1 MFDFEIIG
9 VNFLTCYD
17 NEGGDDTGG
26 EAGDDGS
33 SNSGTENKGTTPPGG
48 APKVFDEAAVNKIVE
63 DRLKRERQKS
73 QKEREG
79 MVKELE
85 TLKKGAG
92 LTEAEKESLTK
103 QIEDLKTQGMT
114 AEQKA
119 KVAKEK
125 AEKEWKEKHESLSS
139 ERDKWK
145 AEYERYRKANEVTQA
160 AAEAGANPQSL
171 KFLEALLSPKTRLVE
186 DQDEDGKPKGTY
198 TARVRM
204 GGKDKDGKPVDLDF
218 TVSEAVKYM
227 KDSPDE
233 FGVLFLTDAQS
244 GLGGNNGTAGRK
256 PVVNEKLSM
265 ADYMKMRE
273 KDPRA
278 LNLVKD

>member
-1 MFDFEIIG
+1 MFDSKIIALD
-9 VNFLTCYD
+9 FLTCYD
-17 NEGGDDTGG
+17 NEGDQGDGD
-26 EAGDDGS
+26 EAGGDEAN
-33 SNSGTENKGTTPPGG
+33 NSGTENKGTPPGDK
-48 APKVFDEAAVNKIVE
+48 PKVFDEAAVNKIVE
-63 DRLKRERQKS
+63 ERLKRERQKS
-73 QKEREG
+73 QKERES

-114 AEQKA
+114 AEQRA
-119 KVAKEK
+119 KVSKEK
-125 AEKEWKEKHESLSS
+125 AEKEWKEKHETLGQ

-145 AEYERYRKANEVTQA
+145 NEYERYRKANEVTQA
-160 AAEAGANPQSL
+160 AVEAGANPQSL

-186 DQDEDGKPKGTY
+186 DQDEDGKPKGSF

-204 GGKDKDGKPVDLDF
+204 GGKDKDGKAVELDF

-233 FGVLFLTDAQS
+233 FGVLFLTDATA
-244 GLGGNNGTAGRK
+244 GLGGGNGTAGRK
-256 PVVNEKLSM
+256 PVVNEKTSM